1 MRRIGA
7 VLCALVCLLATDAAA
22 HHEGFRGNALYYSDE
37 YAGDPMA
44 CGPLYQP
51 WKMVAAHR
59 RLPCGTKLR
68 VRNVANGN
76 TVTVTVQDRGPFTD
90 GFVLDVSRRA
100 ARRLGFIRAGSAK
113 IRAIIQH

>member
-22 HHEGFRGNALYYSDE
+22 HHEGFRGSALYYSNE

-59 RLPCGTKLR
+59 KIDIWPSAEERR
-68 VRNVANGN
+68 VGNG
-76 TVTVTVQDRGPFTD
+76 
-90 GFVLDVSRRA
+90 
-100 ARRLGFIRAGSAK
+100 
-113 IRAIIQH
+113 

>member
-7 VLCALVCLLATDAAA
+7 VLGALVCLLATDAAA
-22 HHEGFRGNALYYSDE
+22 HHESFRGNALYYSDE

-59 RLPCGTKLR
+59 KLPCGTKLR
-68 VRNVANGN
+68 VRNVANGRV
-76 TVTVTVQDRGPFTD
+76 VTVTVQDRGPFTD
-90 GFVLDVSRRA
+90 GYVLDVSRRA

-113 IRAIIQH
+113 IRAIIKH